1 MRKELFYPSV
11 GKGQIRALSWEPAGK
26 VRAVLQ
32 IVHGIAEH
40 VERYDHF
47 ASFLAENGILVVA
60 EDHMGHGGSI
70 AGGSTKG
77 YFTGGWFAAVD
88 DTCRLLQDT
97 MAQHPGVPYILM
109 GHSMGSFMAR
119 TILAKYPDIGISG
132 AIISGTAWM
141 PGAVIGAGLAMA
153 KLICKLRD
161 EKQPS
166 NLLQGMMFGSYNKRV
181 EHKRTDSDWLSR
193 DNAVVDAYEA
203 DPLCG
208 FVTSAA
214 LLRDMMTG
222 LQYIQKKENLSNMK
236 KDLPIYFVAG
246 GDDPVGSYGE
256 GVRQAAAEFDKIG
269 MEQVTC
275 KIYPLG
281 RHEMLNELNK
291 EEVYADIL
299 SWISAI

>member
-1 MRKELFYPSV
+1 MRKEFYYPSV
-11 GKGQIRALSWEPAGK
+11 GQGRIRALRWEPAGEVK
-26 VRAVLQ
+26 AVLQ

-47 ASFLAENGILVVA
+47 ASFLAENGIAVVA

-97 MAQHPGVPYILM
+97 VAQYPNVPYILM

-119 TILAKYPDIGISG
+119 TVLAKYPDMGISG

-141 PGAVIGAGLAMA
+141 PGAVIGAGLAVA
-153 KLICKLRD
+153 KLICKFRD

-166 NLLQGMMFGSYNKRV
+166 RLLQGMMFGGYNKRV
-181 EHKRTDSDWLSR
+181 EHKRTPSDWLTR

-203 DPLCG
+203 DHLCG
-208 FVTSAA
+208 FATSAA

-222 LQYIQKKENLSNMK
+222 LQYIQNRENLANMK
-236 KDLPIYFVAG
+236 KDLPVFFLAG

-256 GVRQAAAEFDKIG
+256 GVRQAAAEFGKVG
-269 MEQVTC
+269 MEQVRC

-281 RHEMLNELNK
+281 RHEMLNELNR
-291 EEVYADIL
+291 EEVYQDIL
-299 SWISAI
+299 AWVSVI